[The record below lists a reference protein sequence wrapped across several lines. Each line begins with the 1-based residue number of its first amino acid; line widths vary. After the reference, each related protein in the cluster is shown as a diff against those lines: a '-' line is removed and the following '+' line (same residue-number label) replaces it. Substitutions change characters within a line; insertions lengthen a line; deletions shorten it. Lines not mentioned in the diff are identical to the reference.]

1 MASPTVARA
10 PSAGQK
16 PHRGRTLVSA
26 LGLFVLSFAALVMMV
41 SYLIDNPRG
50 QRIDQQAMEAVYA
63 RRDALDQLLS
73 VLGYLSIGTMAIA
86 MLVLVA
92 MAVLRR
98 RFAAALAAVIVVA
111 GANVTTQV
119 LKRGILDRP
128 DHGYGWHVN
137 SLPSGHTTA
146 AISLVIAGLLVAPT
160 ALRGLVVLLGSA
172 AVVLTGVSTV
182 VAGWHRPSD
191 VVAALAVGLLWGSGA
206 VFLLAIRRSGPPTG
220 GFVPSVGWG
229 LLGATAAGILLL
241 FIGVRP
247 YGGWSGVGPAA
258 GVMVVIGLAVTLV
271 VAVFDRI
278 SSVFAR

>member
-1 MASPTVARA
+1 MASSTVARA
-10 PSAGQK
+10 PSAGQRLY
-16 PHRGRTLVSA
+16 RGRTLASA
-26 LGLFVLSFAALVMMV
+26 FGLLVVSFAALVLMV
-41 SYLIDNPRG
+41 SYLIENPRG
-50 QRIDQQAMEAVYA
+50 QRLDQRAMEAVYA

-86 MLVLVA
+86 MVVLMT
-92 MAVLRR
+92 MAVLRQ
-98 RFAAALAAVIVVA
+98 RFAAAFAAVIVVA
-111 GANVTTQV
+111 GANITTQV
-119 LKRGILDRP
+119 LKHAVLDRP

-146 AISLVIAGLLVAPT
+146 AISLVIAALLVAPA
-160 ALRGLVVLLGSA
+160 ALRGLVTMLGSA

-191 VVAALAVGLLWGSGA
+191 VVAALAVGLLWGAGA
-206 VFLLAIRRSGPPTG
+206 VFVLALRRSGPPTG
-220 GFVPSVGWG
+220 GFFASLGWG
-229 LLGATAAGILLL
+229 LIGAVAAGAVLL

-247 YGGWSGVGPAA
+247 YGGWDGVGPAA
-258 GVMVVIGLAVTLV
+258 GVMVIIGIAVALV